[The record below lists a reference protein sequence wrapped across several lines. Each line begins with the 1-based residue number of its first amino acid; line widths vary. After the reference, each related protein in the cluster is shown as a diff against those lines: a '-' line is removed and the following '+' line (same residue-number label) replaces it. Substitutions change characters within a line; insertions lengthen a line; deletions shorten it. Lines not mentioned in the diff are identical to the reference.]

1 MRLYLPAR
9 TSASGRTLVRAGRPA
24 KTVPG
29 TGGLAGVC
37 RCGAAT
43 GAAFDDIR
51 HPADDVLDPVEDI
64 KVNAK
69 PCFGHAGTLRL
80 PPGWWMRARG
90 PASCFFL
97 RR

>member
-37 RCGAAT
+37 RCGAA
-43 GAAFDDIR
+43 R
-51 HPADDVLDPVEDI
+51 PADSRVLPWRDCPSCTPQP
-64 KVNAK
+64 A
-69 PCFGHAGTLRL
+69 HAGR
-80 PPGWWMRARG
+80 
-90 PASCFFL
+90 
-97 RR
+97 